1 MLALPAGDNP
11 PAAGPNEAPPEPQS
25 GPGATLAALRRRLQN
40 SSANSVP
47 APQEDNGLESVL
59 RSYMQRA
66 MSGNQ
71 ETASTTTSATVSHEQ
86 AERQPPSN
94 TTPSASGESEQN
106 IGLATILP
114 DAEAS
119 SFEEFLNNMQYS
131 LIQSLREFNN
141 DPTLPAS
148 RETPTVPR
156 GSETATN
163 RAPVDERNSPSY
175 VETPIQAVPSP
186 MDVDEGSGASAPA
199 VPAGAD
205 GSHTEVLDDEDG
217 PPRLS
222 FFRMFQFPAR
232 DQPPTSNT
240 SSTGEESPPTSLI
253 PAVIV
258 GVRSINRDI
267 STINGETAT
276 QAPFPFSDAADMQ
289 NQAQTE
295 AEPVQSNN
303 TEVHLS
309 ENSAPDEPLVDV
321 TDPSVNVPTEHRSR
335 IMRALRALVQRD
347 EQRARQ
353 QAEAARRAAAFVTH
367 NYVIWVVGG
376 NYPAGHPILT
386 IPHLFTGELSHDD
399 LWALSEALGQH
410 KPPVATKDDIA
421 KAGLQVIK
429 GSDIPTAVQDGR
441 VHEMCLDRCL
451 VSFCN
456 HCTSRICSELPL
468 LEQVCLSDYEY
479 EEDCRVMTCKHAF
492 HVECIDRWL
501 ETGRNSC
508 PA

>member
-1 MLALPAGDNP
+1 LLALPAGDNP
-11 PAAGPNEAPPEPQS
+11 PSANPSEASTEPQS

-47 APQEDNGLESVL
+47 TPQEDNGLESVL

-71 ETASTTTSATVSHEQ
+71 ETSSTNTSATVSNEQ
-86 AERQPPSN
+86 AERRAPNN
-94 TTPSASGESEQN
+94 TTSPASGEREEN
-106 IGLATILP
+106 LGLATILP
-114 DAEAS
+114 NAEAS

-131 LIQSLREFNN
+131 LIRSLREFNN

-148 RETPTVPR
+148 RETPTVPQR
-156 GSETATN
+156 PETATD
-163 RAPVDERNSPSY
+163 RAPVDNGNSSSH
-175 VETPIQAVPSP
+175 VESPNQAVPLP
-186 MDVDEGSGASAPA
+186 MDVDEGTGVSAPA
-199 VPAGAD
+199 LPADAEE
-205 GSHTEVLDDEDG
+205 SHAEVLDGEDG

-232 DQPPTSNT
+232 DQPPTTNT
-240 SSTGEESPPTSLI
+240 SSSGEEAPPTSLI

-289 NQAQTE
+289 NQAQNE
-295 AEPVQSNN
+295 AQPVQSDN
-303 TEVHLS
+303 TGVQVPHDT
-309 ENSAPDEPLVDV
+309 APDEPLVDV

-451 VSFCN
+451 VSPCIHRTFEYVLTC
-456 HCTSRICSELPL
+456 P
-468 LEQVCLSDYEY
+468 CLSR
-479 EEDCRVMTCKHAF
+479 CAF
-492 HVECIDRWL
+492 PTMSLKKIAE
-501 ETGRNSC
+501 S
-508 PA
+508 

>member
-1 MLALPAGDNP
+1 
-11 PAAGPNEAPPEPQS
+11 
-25 GPGATLAALRRRLQN
+25 
-40 SSANSVP
+40 
-47 APQEDNGLESVL
+47 
-59 RSYMQRA
+59 MQRA

-71 ETASTTTSATVSHEQ
+71 ETASTATAATVSNEQ
-86 AERQPPSN
+86 AERAAPN
-94 TTPSASGESEQN
+94 TTTPPASGEREEN
-106 IGLATILP
+106 PGLATILP
-114 DAEAS
+114 NAEAS

-141 DPTLPAS
+141 DPTLPA
-148 RETPTVPR
+148 RQETSSVPQ
-156 GSETATN
+156 GSETATD
-163 RAPVDERNSPSY
+163 RAPEGDGTPSSS
-175 VETPIQAVPSP
+175 VEPPIQAVPLP
-186 MDVDEGSGASAPA
+186 MDIDEGTGESVSALPSDA
-199 VPAGAD
+199 NESHAEVMD
-205 GSHTEVLDDEDG
+205 GEEG

-232 DQPPTSNT
+232 DQPPTTNT
-240 SSTGEESPPTSLI
+240 SSRDEEAPPTSLI

-267 STINGETAT
+267 STINGESAA

-289 NQAQTE
+289 NQAQNE
-295 AEPVQSNN
+295 AEPVRPGSTAAQAS
-303 TEVHLS
+303 S
-309 ENSAPDEPLVDV
+309 ETAPEEPLVDV

-353 QAEAARRAAAFVTH
+353 QAEAARRAAAFITH

-410 KPPVATKDDIA
+410 KPPVATKADIA
-421 KAGLQVIK
+421 KAGLRVIK
-429 GSDIPTAVQDGR
+429 GSDVPTAVREGR

-451 VSFCN
+451 VSLRIRRIIGNVLTCP
-456 HCTSRICSELPL
+456 CSSR
-468 LEQVCLSDYEY
+468 Y
-479 EEDCRVMTCKHAF
+479 AF
-492 HVECIDRWL
+492 PTMSLKTIAE
-501 ETGRNSC
+501 S
-508 PA
+508 